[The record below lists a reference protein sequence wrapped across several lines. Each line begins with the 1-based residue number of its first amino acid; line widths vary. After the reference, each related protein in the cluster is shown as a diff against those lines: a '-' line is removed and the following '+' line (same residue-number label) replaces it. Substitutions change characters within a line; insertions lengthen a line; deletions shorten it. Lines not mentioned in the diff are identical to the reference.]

1 MPRIGSELGQEA
13 AKIVQ
18 DAALD
23 KTTDAI
29 VVDQSGRQL
38 QIVLFPSKT
47 EKSWS
52 KSINAKL
59 LQKGLAGM
67 RAGDEDEEV
76 PQEVNEWYTFEEVA
90 RDNQTGIWQYGG
102 ADAFDEDQE

>member
-1 MPRIGSELGQEA
+1 
-13 AKIVQ
+13 VQ

-23 KTTDAI
+23 KVTDTI

-38 QIVLFPSKT
+38 QVVLFPSKT
-47 EKSWS
+47 EKSWA
-52 KSINAKL
+52 KSINARL
-59 LQKGLAGM
+59 LQKGLAGI
-67 RAGDEDEEV
+67 RADEEDL
-76 PQEVNEWYTFEEVA
+76 PEEVNEWYNFEEEA